1 MKIVIAPDS
10 FKGTIGAFEVAK
22 TVAEAFIG
30 VADLKE
36 IPVSDG
42 GEGTLQCFRAA
53 LGGKYIDMSVANPF
67 LERINA
73 KFLLIDDT
81 AVIECAECIGL
92 NLVADRKNVKLSGS
106 YGFGELI
113 KGALDLN
120 VKRILL
126 TLGGSATNDGGAG
139 MLAALGARFTDVE
152 GLPMLPTGG
161 TLEEIGGISLSDL
174 DPRIK
179 NTEFVALTD
188 VTAPLLGENGAT
200 MVFAK
205 QKGADDEDLPALEK
219 GMAHYAA
226 LLSEAAAK
234 DCCVPGSGAAGGIGA
249 AAFAALN
256 AKIASGAASVLELSG
271 FYREISDADL
281 IITGEGR
288 LDRQSFMGKVVGTV
302 AAAARESNIPVYVLA
317 GDVAEDMTPDF
328 LTEQGIAMA
337 VKCSVSSD
345 PVTISQRARADLYRA
360 ALDLK
365 ELLFP

>member
-67 LERINA
+67 LERIHA

-205 QKGADDEDLPALEK
+205 QKEPTTKTCPRWKRAWHTMP
-219 GMAHYAA
+219 H
-226 LLSEAAAK
+226 
-234 DCCVPGSGAAGGIGA
+234 CCPKPPPRI
-249 AAFAALN
+249 
-256 AKIASGAASVLELSG
+256 
-271 FYREISDADL
+271 
-281 IITGEGR
+281 
-288 LDRQSFMGKVVGTV
+288 V
-302 AAAARESNIPVYVLA
+302 A
-317 GDVAEDMTPDF
+317 
-328 LTEQGIAMA
+328 
-337 VKCSVSSD
+337 
-345 PVTISQRARADLYRA
+345 YRA
-360 ALDLK
+360 PAPPAVSAPRRL
-365 ELLFP
+365 PH

>member
-67 LERINA
+67 LERAHA

-139 MLAALGARFTDVE
+139 MLAALGAKFTDVE

-205 QKGADDEDLPALEK
+205 QKGAD
-219 GMAHYAA
+219 
-226 LLSEAAAK
+226 
-234 DCCVPGSGAAGGIGA
+234 A

>member
-1 MKIVIAPDS
+1 M
-10 FKGTIGAFEVAK
+10 
-22 TVAEAFIG
+22 
-30 VADLKE
+30 
-36 IPVSDG
+36 
-42 GEGTLQCFRAA
+42 
-53 LGGKYIDMSVANPF
+53 
-67 LERINA
+67 
-73 KFLLIDDT
+73 
-81 AVIECAECIGL
+81 
-92 NLVADRKNVKLSGS
+92 
-106 YGFGELI
+106 
-113 KGALDLN
+113 
-120 VKRILL
+120 
-126 TLGGSATNDGGAG
+126 
-139 MLAALGARFTDVE
+139 
-152 GLPMLPTGG
+152 
-161 TLEEIGGISLSDL
+161 
-174 DPRIK
+174 
-179 NTEFVALTD
+179 
-188 VTAPLLGENGAT
+188 
-200 MVFAK
+200 
-205 QKGADDEDLPALEK
+205 PALEK

-328 LTEQGIAMA
+328 LTEQGITMA